1 MNLTAIAVEFNGVIH
16 AIGLPHTSL
25 NDSPDA
31 IVGCGGILI
40 YQKKNFAFLI
50 ARNPLKCCIFT
61 FHFIDLAPQKRVGV
75 NVDGAHVLLI
85 LMKGGHEAAKV
96 FT

>member
-40 YQKKNFAFLI
+40 YQKKIAFLI
-50 ARNPLKCCIFT
+50 ARNP
-61 FHFIDLAPQKRVGV
+61 
-75 NVDGAHVLLI
+75 
-85 LMKGGHEAAKV
+85 
-96 FT
+96 

>member
-40 YQKKNFAFLI
+40 YQKKYRIFNCKES
-50 ARNPLKCCIFT
+50 LK
-61 FHFIDLAPQKRVGV
+61 
-75 NVDGAHVLLI
+75 
-85 LMKGGHEAAKV
+85 M
-96 FT
+96 

>member
-1 MNLTAIAVEFNGVIH
+1 MDALMNLTAIAVEFNGVIH

-40 YQKKNFAFLI
+40 YKKI
-50 ARNPLKCCIFT
+50 S
-61 FHFIDLAPQKRVGV
+61 HF
-75 NVDGAHVLLI
+75 
-85 LMKGGHEAAKV
+85 
-96 FT
+96 